1 MYAENSVKT
10 ILQESIKQPAPNPF
24 FTYIII
30 IIKPI
35 DYTYNCTFCKKIK
48 GQGKMGVYKQIAR

>member
-1 MYAENSVKT
+1 MSVKT